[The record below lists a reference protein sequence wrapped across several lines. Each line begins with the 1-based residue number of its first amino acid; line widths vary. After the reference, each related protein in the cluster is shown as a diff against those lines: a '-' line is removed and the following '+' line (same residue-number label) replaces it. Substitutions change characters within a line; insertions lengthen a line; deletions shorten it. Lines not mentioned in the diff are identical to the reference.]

1 MRRTGRQATRII
13 TETTIYT
20 MIVVK
25 PINSPKKMKVKVV
38 AAYRIY
44 LEEIFQPLLFSLNK
58 RVI

>member
-1 MRRTGRQATRII
+1 MRRTGRQTTRII
-13 TETTIYT
+13 TVTIIYT

-25 PINSPKKMKVKVV
+25 PINSPKKMKVIIV

-44 LEEIFQPLLFSLNK
+44 LEEFFQQLLFSLNK